1 MGYGDFKYLTRRTV
15 SDKILDEKASNSAK
29 NPKEVLLQGLKQ
41 VVYNSGC
48 DIKDEIISNKELV
61 EELHKPVIRKI

>member
-29 NPKEVLLQGLKQ
+29 NPKEVLLQGLKK
-41 VVYNSGC
+41 VVYNSGS
-48 DIKDEIISNKELV
+48 DIKNEIISNKELV
-61 EELHKPVIRKI
+61 EELHKPIIRKI